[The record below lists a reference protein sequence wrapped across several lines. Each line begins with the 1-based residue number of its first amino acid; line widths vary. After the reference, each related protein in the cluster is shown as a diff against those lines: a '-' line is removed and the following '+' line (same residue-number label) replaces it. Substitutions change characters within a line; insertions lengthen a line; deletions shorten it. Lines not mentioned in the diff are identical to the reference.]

1 MDEIEIETDKY
12 MYEKE
17 YVDDLENGNRTYGE
31 NITYVAISPD
41 GSIVA
46 TFNPY
51 GSSISITK
59 LTTNEKAKIPFDI
72 NKFKKS
78 NILGWSLAVSDIINT
93 EYDTCLVAISCV
105 TDKDIN
111 PKEIEEGGLRKLF
124 KLFIKKQLSFW
135 DSQLFLILLFI
146 SYIAI
151 STFILTFVSDFVSK
165 FDDSNLFFY
174 LFFIIIPICIL
185 FYYEYIHTRKIL
197 IKDVKQ
203 FRLSCTSGEGMI
215 KLIKFSFNNDNDNNK
230 DNNYLIQ
237 HHGGVLT
244 FLKNS
249 KNSLKNRVTLICM
262 NCVKIQKINIKLNKN
277 ISIPKEGSTYLL
289 PENLFKKLESFE
301 DSRCNWKYLLKS
313 KFQEYLMVDTRG
325 HQKINIEIYD
335 VNNLQLVNVFYK
347 HCEEDCL
354 IEPGIFAIS
363 TDSRLFAYSYGN
375 NTITL
380 YLMESGLE
388 VVSKKFDNIYKI
400 KFLEFIEKDKKLFII
415 EEDKENNMKF
425 YVWIISGCLNDYFS
439 ISKDDIGLSDSNILT
454 PSKYDGHFNTLT
466 KANGKVVFH
475 NKFFEDQFKVVQEI
489 TLKRTTFG
497 ENDNATEST
506 DEHEYKSC
514 DLEPWNN
521 STKAIRGRF
530 LNNDRKLLLIIGQNS
545 IQLWKSK
552 SINFVDFNNFRNFEN
567 SNLVYILI
575 SDKIK
580 PETKT
585 KFLIDD
591 DMTTVITH
599 ACKSL
604 AYLYKHTKRINSK
617 EKHQNFVSGITNII
631 KDFIKRYPDNWKL
644 MEIQYP
650 LMSYLIY
657 SRSFSLIKYIL
668 FDVNGQVTEN
678 LHKPQNKYVSY
689 PYYNDLELCDD
700 LELEDTYLKSA
711 NDLTLALKFC
721 QDRDAVMLA
730 YLLEYYSE
738 NSMTHIG
745 WMINVTKILP
755 DLSKLS
761 NHDYYGN
768 YMDLLLYKPCFG
780 EMKYNFPIKKF
791 RALSVCQDTLEVY
804 VPLTNL
810 LSTNTSDIFL
820 YYKMRE
826 DISPNTYMVPLPN
839 FTTHDTKVEGKIKK
853 GIIPFLRKTLF
864 PPGYKNLED
873 GNFSSF
879 LRIKKNENAFFT
891 IPSIEAAINSRWYQ
905 AMAYWIRPLGLY
917 AIFLILFAIIPQ
929 FKPVVA
935 VDTTGDTIIL
945 TIDTTTYSL
954 EQIGIGIFY
963 YIGLYLLI
971 NEFMQIRKYKIKY
984 ITMFNLFDLSSIILG
999 IIAFSLLNYTNVY
1012 QISNEAISII
1022 YTIVTLILWIEML
1035 LWLRIFSI
1043 IPFFTFMFI
1052 LIIGFGNS
1060 IIFLLGNASYSAI
1073 ASSSSTYK
1081 LKDED
1086 AEYNLTGPT
1095 QENPADTIWNAI
1107 LSMYYLGTINL
1118 NNYSDNLPLKLFA
1131 FVANVVIVLVLFN
1144 MIIALM
1150 NDIFKKAKNDGN
1162 LGLLMYRKEL
1172 IDDFERLDIPL
1183 NDLQLH
1189 DSPYIC
1195 YLQDPDLMKKWMK
1208 KSQELR
1214 ETKLYSWFKES
1225 VDKENITYDGVDI
1238 TPWYELISSNE
1249 NQDSISTPDHM
1260 TLWF

>member
-151 STFILTFVSDFVSK
+151 STFILTFVSDF
-165 FDDSNLFFY
+165 
-174 LFFIIIPICIL
+174 
-185 FYYEYIHTRKIL
+185 
-197 IKDVKQ
+197 DVKQ

-963 YIGLYLLI
+963 YIG
-971 NEFMQIRKYKIKY
+971 
-984 ITMFNLFDLSSIILG
+984 
-999 IIAFSLLNYTNVY
+999 
-1012 QISNEAISII
+1012 
-1022 YTIVTLILWIEML
+1022 
-1035 LWLRIFSI
+1035 
-1043 IPFFTFMFI
+1043 
-1052 LIIGFGNS
+1052 
-1060 IIFLLGNASYSAI
+1060 IFLLGNASYSAI